1 MPDFGH
7 LWLFCTFVI
16 LSRISVVILYLALIV
31 WGHLSKFV
39 VISSVFLVISC
50 VSVQVLWV
58 LFLTFVLTLPIT
70 DCFTSQFGCF
80 THYFDYFWTLY
91 APDCGHFVVT
101 IFSLFLKVFLWSSFT
116 LWSFYKYLWLLWTS
130 IQFFCFY
137 FGYFEVTMHQ
147 ILLIMVH
154 NVILSYFKATWSFF
168 LWLFFA
174 FQFFCSGVTLYV
186 SVVIWHSSVGFFWV
200 YASLLWSYNGFM
212 CQFYALFVDNLCTS
226 LVILCLCCLI
236 LTIFE
241 ALSLFKA
248 ILWSFSLI
256 VITLW

>member
-147 ILLIMVH
+147 ILLIMV
-154 NVILSYFKATWSFF
+154 IMLFCPTLRQLGASFCGCSLHF
-168 LWLFFA
+168 NFFA
-174 FQFFCSGVTLYV
+174 RGSHYV

>member
-1 MPDFGH
+1 MIA
-7 LWLFCTFVI
+7 LNLY
-16 LSRISVVILYLALIV
+16 SVL
-31 WGHLSKFV
+31 
-39 VISSVFLVISC
+39 
-50 VSVQVLWV
+50 
-58 LFLTFVLTLPIT
+58 LFLLWIFW
-70 DCFTSQFGCF
+70 S
-80 THYFDYFWTLY
+80 HYASDFAYN
-91 APDCGHFVVT
+91 G
-101 IFSLFLKVFLWSSFT
+101 
-116 LWSFYKYLWLLWTS
+116 
-130 IQFFCFY
+130 
-137 FGYFEVTMHQ
+137 
-147 ILLIMVH
+147 H